1 MACKGHCRCKQIVIN
16 LQTGNLIFTI
26 LQDVKVK
33 NKGVLG
39 MEEFVIEGGIPLQGT
54 VTPSGNKNAALP
66 LLAACLLT
74 EEPVVLRNIP
84 QIRDVL
90 AMRRLLESL
99 GSSIEELD
107 ANSWRITTRN
117 LTTAHLDPELC
128 RRIRASILIAG
139 PVVAR
144 TGSLQLPPPGGDVI
158 GRRRLDTHILAL
170 RGLGATIKY
179 DRVFDISAKELRG
192 ADILLDEASVTATEN
207 AVMAA
212 VLAKGETKLRNA
224 ASEPHVQ
231 ELCQFL
237 NVLGAQ
243 IQGIGS
249 NTLHITGVQKLQGG
263 EFTIGPDLLEV
274 VSYIGAAVVTR
285 GSIRIHNAG
294 VQYLEMIN
302 QVFHR
307 LGVHWQVEGNDLI
320 VPSDQPLNVMSDL
333 DGALPE
339 IKTNVWPAFP
349 TDLTSIA
356 ITVATQTSGS
366 VLFHDWMFSGRMYF
380 TDKLVGMGAR
390 IILCDPYRCLVQGPT
405 QLYGEKL
412 ESPDIRAGMALLLA
426 SLAAKGQS
434 KIRNIVQ
441 IERGYERVDEKLK
454 SLGANIRRASE

>member
-1 MACKGHCRCKQIVIN
+1 M
-16 LQTGNLIFTI
+16 
-26 LQDVKVK
+26 KVFQ
-33 NKGVLG
+33 GG
-39 MEEFVIEGGIPLQGT
+39 AFMEEFVIEGGEPLHGE

-74 EEPVVLRNIP
+74 DEPVVLHNVP

-90 AMRRLLESL
+90 AMRKLIESL
-99 GSSIEELD
+99 GAQVEELD
-107 ANSWRITTRN
+107 GNTWRITTRE
-117 LTTAHLDPELC
+117 LAASHLDPDLC

-139 PVVAR
+139 PVLAR
-144 TGSLQLPPPGGDVI
+144 AGGLRLPPPGGDVI

-170 RGLGATIKY
+170 RALGAKITY
-179 DRVFDISAKELRG
+179 DRVFDIAANELHG

-212 VLAKGETKLRNA
+212 VLAKGETQIRNA

-231 ELCQFL
+231 EVCRFL
-237 NVLGAQ
+237 NILGAK
-243 IQGIGS
+243 IEGIGS
-249 NTLHITGVQKLQGG
+249 NTLHISGVSHLTGG

-285 GSIRIHNAG
+285 GEIRIRNAG
-294 VQYLEMIN
+294 VEHLEMVR

-307 LGVHWQVEGNDLI
+307 LGVSWLVDGNDLI
-320 VPSDQPLNVMSDL
+320 VPSEQSLIIASDL
-333 DGALPE
+333 DGAVPE

-356 ITVATQTSGS
+356 ITVATQAVGS

-390 IILCDPYRCLVQGPT
+390 IILCDPYRVLIQGRT

-412 ESPDIRAGMALLLA
+412 ESPDIRAGMALVLA
-426 SLAAKGQS
+426 ALAAKGTS
-434 KIRNIVQ
+434 KIRNVSQ
-441 IERGYERVDEKLK
+441 IERGYERVDEKLR
-454 SLGANIRRASE
+454 SLGAKITRETE